1 MSRGTLEQFNSFF
14 KQTRVLVTH
23 TIGILHQ
30 VDNIVVL
37 VDGMIS
43 EIGSYQELLQRNGA
57 FAEFLHSHSTA
68 EEKAC
73 SGFPGNLDKLE
84 LFFPDLS
91 VACFLNVIF
100 N

>member
-1 MSRGTLEQFNSFF
+1 M
-14 KQTRVLVTH
+14 
-23 TIGILHQ
+23 IGILHQ